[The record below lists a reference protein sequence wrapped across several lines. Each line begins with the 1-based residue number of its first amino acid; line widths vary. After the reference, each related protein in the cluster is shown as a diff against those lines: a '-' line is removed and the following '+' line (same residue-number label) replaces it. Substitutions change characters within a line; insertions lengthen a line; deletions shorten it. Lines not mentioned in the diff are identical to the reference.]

1 MKKLLQNGRKQT
13 VRNLNSL
20 LREMK
25 ENTQFISENNNAQF
39 ANKNLVRL
47 LTEYK
52 KETNKYV
59 GYSILMEVD
68 MNFIDN
74 ESKKTVDKIKQVMP
88 ILLNTNRNN
97 EIGRYLERMQF
108 GLAAAAISQSDE
120 EMVKA
125 TTAGKGSPFKTMA
138 MDRPRTNYLS
148 RPYSLEE
155 QLQGSEDPQQL
166 IDIVSETIG
175 KATGF
180 IRAFLNLF
188 GDEENVTKLKDLA
201 SGKKKQGL
209 FSRLVSRGP
218 DSELISMVKKAFSD
232 LPGFDADYFVKEL
245 KGTPQIITD
254 NEGIAG
260 EVFSIAS
267 SIPKLDKEYRDKVK
281 IGLGSRIASLLTS
294 PNSSG
299 AGGLFGRAPLREE

>member
-25 ENTQFISENNNAQF
+25 ENTRFISENKNSQF

-59 GYSILMEVD
+59 GYSILME
-68 MNFIDN
+68 FIDN
-74 ESKKTVDKIKQVMP
+74 ESKKTIEELKQVMP
-88 ILLNTNRNN
+88 LLIKANRNN
-97 EIGRYLERMQF
+97 EIGRYLDSMQF
-108 GLAAAAISQSDE
+108 GRAAAAIFQSDE
-120 EMVKA
+120 EMRNAK
-125 TTAGKGSPFKTMA
+125 TAGKGSPFKAMA
-138 MDRPRTNYLS
+138 MDRPRANYLS
-148 RPYSLEE
+148 RPFSLEE
-155 QLQGSEDPQQL
+155 QLHGKEDPQQL

-180 IRAFLNLF
+180 VRAFINLF
-188 GDEENVTKLKDLA
+188 GDEENVTKLKDLV

-232 LPGFDADYFVKEL
+232 LPEFDAGIFAMEL
-245 KGTPQIITD
+245 KEKPEIID
-254 NEGIAG
+254 INKEIES

-267 SIPKLDKEYRDKVK
+267 SIPKLDKEYRSK
-281 IGLGSRIASLLTS
+281 IKLGLGSKIASLLTS

-299 AGGLFGRAPLREE
+299 AGGLFGRAPFRE

>member
-59 GYSILMEVD
+59 GYSILME
-68 MNFIDN
+68 FIDN
-74 ESKKTVDKIKQVMP
+74 ESKKTVEKLEKVMP
-88 ILLNTNRNN
+88 MLGDANQGN
-97 EIGRYLERMQF
+97 EIGRYIRSLQF
-108 GLAAAAISQSDE
+108 DRATSAIFQSDE
-120 EMVKA
+120 EMGKA
-125 TTAGKGSPFKTMA
+125 KIAGKGSDFRPMR
-138 MDRPRTNYLS
+138 MDRPRTDYV
-148 RPYSLEE
+148 YE
-155 QLQGSEDPQQL
+155 QLHGSEDSQQL

-180 IRAFLNLF
+180 IRGFLSLF
-188 GDEENVTKLKDLA
+188 GNEENLQKLKELA
-201 SGKKKQGL
+201 GGKKKQGF
-209 FSRLVSRGP
+209 FSKMISKGP

-232 LPGFDADYFVKEL
+232 SPEFDAGIFAMEL
-245 KGTPQIITD
+245 KERPELIAN
-254 NEGIAG
+254 NEKIAS

-267 SIPKLDKEYRDKVK
+267 SIPKLDKEYRSKVK
-281 IGLGSRIASLLTS
+281 LGLGSRIASLFT
-294 PNSSG
+294 NS
-299 AGGLFGRAPLREE
+299 GGGGGSLLGRGPATR

>member
-25 ENTQFISENNNAQF
+25 ENTRFISENKNSQF

-59 GYSILMEVD
+59 GYSILME
-68 MNFIDN
+68 FIDN
-74 ESKKTVDKIKQVMP
+74 ESKKTIEELTKVMP
-88 ILLNTNRNN
+88 FLINVNKGN
-97 EIGRYLERMQF
+97 EIGRYLNRMQF
-108 GLAAAAISQSDE
+108 GRAVAAIFQSDE
-120 EMVKA
+120 EMKK
-125 TTAGKGSPFKTMA
+125 TSTAGKGSDFRPMR

-148 RPYSLEE
+148 RPSSLEE
-155 QLQGSEDPQQL
+155 QLQGDEDPQQL
-166 IDIVSETIG
+166 IDIVSETMG
-175 KATGF
+175 KVTGF
-180 IRAFLNLF
+180 VRAFINLF
-188 GDEENVTKLKDLA
+188 GDEENVTKLKDLV

-232 LPGFDADYFVKEL
+232 LPEFDAGIFAMEL
-245 KGTPQIITD
+245 KEKPEII
-254 NEGIAG
+254 NRNKEI
-260 EVFSIAS
+260 ERRVFSIAS
-267 SIPKLDKEYRDKVK
+267 SIPKLDKGYRSKYE

>member
-25 ENTQFISENNNAQF
+25 ENTRFISENKNSQF

-59 GYSILMEVD
+59 GYSILVE
-68 MNFIDN
+68 FIDN
-74 ESKKTVDKIKQVMP
+74 DSKKTIEELTKVMP
-88 ILLNTNRNN
+88 LLIKVNRNN
-97 EIGRYLERMQF
+97 EIGRYLDRMQF
-108 GLAAAAISQSDE
+108 GRAAAAIFQSDE
-120 EMVKA
+120 EMRKA
-125 TTAGKGSPFKTMA
+125 ETAGKGSPFKPMA

-148 RPYSLEE
+148 RPSSLEE
-155 QLQGSEDPQQL
+155 QLHGKEDPQQL

-180 IRAFLNLF
+180 VRAFLNLF
-188 GDEENVTKLKDLA
+188 GNEENVTKLKDLV

-209 FSRLVSRGP
+209 FSRLVSKGP

-232 LPGFDADYFVKEL
+232 LPGFDADYFAKEL

-254 NEGIAG
+254 NEGIAS

-267 SIPKLDKEYRDKVK
+267 SIPKLDKEYRSKVK
-281 IGLGSRIASLLTS
+281 LGLGSRIASLLTS

-299 AGGLFGRAPLREE
+299 AGGLLGRTPLREE

>member
-59 GYSILMEVD
+59 GYSILME
-68 MNFIDN
+68 FIDN
-74 ESKKTVDKIKQVMP
+74 ESKKTVEKLEKVMP
-88 ILLNTNRNN
+88 MLGDANQGN
-97 EIGRYLERMQF
+97 EIGRYIRSLQF
-108 GLAAAAISQSDE
+108 DRATSAIFQSDE
-120 EMVKA
+120 EMGKA
-125 TTAGKGSPFKTMA
+125 KIAGKGSDFRPMR
-138 MDRPRTNYLS
+138 MDRPRTDYV
-148 RPYSLEE
+148 YE
-155 QLQGSEDPQQL
+155 QLHGSEDSQQL

-180 IRAFLNLF
+180 IRGFLSLF
-188 GDEENVTKLKDLA
+188 GNEENLQKLKELA
-201 SGKKKQGL
+201 GGKKKQGF
-209 FSRLVSRGP
+209 FSKMISKGP

-232 LPGFDADYFVKEL
+232 SPEFDAGIFAMEL
-245 KGTPQIITD
+245 KERPELIAT
-254 NEGIAG
+254 NEKIAS

-267 SIPKLDKEYRDKVK
+267 SIPKLDKEYRSKVK
-281 IGLGSRIASLLTS
+281 LGLGSRIASLFTNL
-294 PNSSG
+294 
-299 AGGLFGRAPLREE
+299 GGGGGSLFGRGPATR

>member
-25 ENTQFISENNNAQF
+25 ENTRFISENKNSQV

-59 GYSILMEVD
+59 GYSILME
-68 MNFIDN
+68 FIDN
-74 ESKKTVDKIKQVMP
+74 ESKKTIEELTKVMP
-88 ILLNTNRNN
+88 LLINANKGN
-97 EIGRYLERMQF
+97 EIGRYLNRMQF
-108 GLAAAAISQSDE
+108 GRAVAAIFQSDE
-120 EMVKA
+120 EMKK
-125 TTAGKGSPFKTMA
+125 TSTAGKGSDFRPMR

-148 RPYSLEE
+148 RPFSLEE
-155 QLQGSEDPQQL
+155 QLYGNEDPQQL
-166 IDIVSETIG
+166 IDIVSETMG
-175 KATGF
+175 KVTGF
-180 IRAFLNLF
+180 VRAFINLF
-188 GDEENVTKLKDLA
+188 GDEENVTKLKDLV

-232 LPGFDADYFVKEL
+232 LPEFDAGIFAMEL
-245 KGTPQIITD
+245 KEKPEII
-254 NEGIAG
+254 NRNKEI
-260 EVFSIAS
+260 ESRVFSIAS
-267 SIPKLDKEYRDKVK
+267 SIPKLDKGYRSKYE

>member
-25 ENTQFISENNNAQF
+25 ENTRFISENKNSQF

-74 ESKKTVDKIKQVMP
+74 ESKKTVEKLKKVMP

-120 EMVKA
+120 EMEKA
-125 TTAGKGSPFKTMA
+125 TTAGKGSPFKAMA

-148 RPYSLEE
+148 RPSSLVE

-180 IRAFLNLF
+180 IRGFLSLF
-188 GDEENVTKLKDLA
+188 GNEENLQKLKDLV

-232 LPGFDADYFVKEL
+232 LPGFDVDYFAKEL

>member
-59 GYSILMEVD
+59 GYSILME
-68 MNFIDN
+68 FIDN
-74 ESKKTVDKIKQVMP
+74 ESKETVEKLKQVMP
-88 ILLNTNRNN
+88 LLIKTNRNN
-97 EIGRYLERMQF
+97 EIGRYLDGMQF
-108 GLAAAAISQSDE
+108 GRAAAAIFQSDE
-120 EMVKA
+120 EMGKA
-125 TTAGKGSPFKTMA
+125 KSAGKGSDFRPMR
-138 MDRPRTNYLS
+138 MDRQRTNYLI
-148 RPYSLEE
+148 RPSSLEE
-155 QLQGSEDPQQL
+155 QLQGDEDPQQL

-180 IRAFLNLF
+180 IRGFLNLF
-188 GDEENVTKLKDLA
+188 GNEENVTKLKDLA

-254 NEGIAG
+254 NERIAS

-281 IGLGSRIASLLTS
+281 LGLGSRIASLLTS

-299 AGGLFGRAPLREE
+299 AGGLFGRAPQREE

>member
-59 GYSILMEVD
+59 GYSILME
-68 MNFIDN
+68 FIDN
-74 ESKKTVDKIKQVMP
+74 ESKKTVEKLEKVMP
-88 ILLNTNRNN
+88 MLGDANQGN
-97 EIGRYLERMQF
+97 EIGRYIRSLQF
-108 GLAAAAISQSDE
+108 DRATSAIFQSDE
-120 EMVKA
+120 EMGKA
-125 TTAGKGSPFKTMA
+125 KIAGKGSDFRPMR
-138 MDRPRTNYLS
+138 MDRPRTDYV
-148 RPYSLEE
+148 YE
-155 QLQGSEDPQQL
+155 QLHGSEDSQQL

-180 IRAFLNLF
+180 IRGFLSLF
-188 GDEENVTKLKDLA
+188 GNEENLQKLKELA
-201 SGKKKQGL
+201 GGKKKQGF
-209 FSRLVSRGP
+209 FSKMISKGP

-232 LPGFDADYFVKEL
+232 SPEFDAGIFAMEL
-245 KGTPQIITD
+245 KERPELIAN
-254 NEGIAG
+254 NEKIAS

-267 SIPKLDKEYRDKVK
+267 SIPKLDKEYRSKVK
-281 IGLGSRIASLLTS
+281 LGLGSRIASLFTNL
-294 PNSSG
+294 
-299 AGGLFGRAPLREE
+299 GGGGGGSLLGRGPATR

>member
-25 ENTQFISENNNAQF
+25 ENTRFISENKNSQF

-59 GYSILMEVD
+59 GYSILME
-68 MNFIDN
+68 FIDN
-74 ESKKTVDKIKQVMP
+74 ESKKTIEELTKVMP
-88 ILLNTNRNN
+88 LLIKVNRNN
-97 EIGRYLERMQF
+97 EIGRYLNRMQF
-108 GLAAAAISQSDE
+108 DRAVAAILQSDE
-120 EMVKA
+120 EMDKA
-125 TTAGKGSPFKTMA
+125 TTAGKGSPFKAMA

-148 RPYSLEE
+148 RPFSLEE
-155 QLQGSEDPQQL
+155 QLYGNEDPQQL
-166 IDIVSETIG
+166 IDIVSETMG
-175 KATGF
+175 KVTGF
-180 IRAFLNLF
+180 VRAFINLF
-188 GDEENVTKLKDLA
+188 GDEENVTKLKDLV

-232 LPGFDADYFVKEL
+232 LPEFDAGIFAMEL
-245 KGTPQIITD
+245 KEKPEIID
-254 NEGIAG
+254 RNKEI
-260 EVFSIAS
+260 ESRVFSIAS
-267 SIPKLDKEYRDKVK
+267 SIPKLDKGYRSKYE

>member
-59 GYSILMEVD
+59 GYSILME
-68 MNFIDN
+68 FIDN
-74 ESKKTVDKIKQVMP
+74 ESKKTVEKLKQVMP
-88 ILLNTNRNN
+88 MLLVANRGN
-97 EIGRYLERMQF
+97 EIGRYLDGMQF
-108 GLAAAAISQSDE
+108 GRAAAAISQSDE
-120 EMVKA
+120 EMGKA
-125 TTAGKGSPFKTMA
+125 KTAGKGSDFRPMR
-138 MDRPRTNYLS
+138 MDRPRTDYV
-148 RPYSLEE
+148 YE
-155 QLQGSEDPQQL
+155 QLHGSEDSQQL

-180 IRAFLNLF
+180 IRGFLSLF
-188 GDEENVTKLKDLA
+188 GDEENLQKLKELA
-201 SGKKKQGL
+201 GGKKKQGF
-209 FSRLVSRGP
+209 FSKMISKGP

-232 LPGFDADYFVKEL
+232 SPEFDAGIFAMEL
-245 KGTPQIITD
+245 KERPELIAT
-254 NEGIAG
+254 NEKIAS

-267 SIPKLDKEYRDKVK
+267 SIPKLDKEYRSKVK
-281 IGLGSRIASLLTS
+281 LGLGSRIASLFTNL
-294 PNSSG
+294 G
-299 AGGLFGRAPLREE
+299 DGGGSLFGRGPATR

>member
-25 ENTQFISENNNAQF
+25 ENTRFISENKNSQF

-74 ESKKTVDKIKQVMP
+74 ESKKTVEKLEKVM
-88 ILLNTNRNN
+88 LVLGYDNQGN
-97 EIGRYLERMQF
+97 EIGRYIRSLQF
-108 GLAAAAISQSDE
+108 DRATKAISISDE
-120 EMVKA
+120 EMKKA
-125 TTAGKGSPFKTMA
+125 TTAGKGSPFKAMV
-138 MDRPRTNYLS
+138 MDRPRTNYLYKQ
-148 RPYSLEE
+148 YSLEE

-188 GDEENVTKLKDLA
+188 DDEENVTKLKDLV

-232 LPGFDADYFVKEL
+232 LPGFDAGIFAMEL
-245 KGTPQIITD
+245 KEKPEIITD

-260 EVFSIAS
+260 DVFSIAS